1 MAQYDKDEDITIHP
15 PSTGKNIDKPK
26 GQMSI
31 RDAAAMEMP
40 TQQLET
46 GVPGTA
52 VHGFG
57 DGQADTVKH
66 HTTPT
71 ADMTMGMQQRSAAE
85 SVTEVVELIFQLP
98 FHAQLG
104 VMRMIAPRILGA
116 MDARDRENFMS
127 TLRSELSA
135 EGTEASPMNTPD
147 IQGT

>member
-1 MAQYDKDEDITIHP
+1 MAQYDKDKDITL
-15 PSTGKNIDKPK
+15 DKPK

-40 TQQLET
+40 TQHLET
-46 GVPGTA
+46 SVPGTA

-57 DGQADTVKH
+57 DGQADTVKRH
-66 HTTPT
+66 ASTPDT
-71 ADMTMGMQQRSAAE
+71 TMGMPQRSTGE
-85 SVTEVVELIFQLP
+85 SVTELVETILQLP

-104 VMRMIAPRILGA
+104 VMRMIAPRILGS

-127 TLRSELSA
+127 VLRSEMGV
-135 EGTEASPMNTPD
+135 EGSEASPMNMPDID

>member
-15 PSTGKNIDKPK
+15 PTNGKNIDKPK

-40 TQQLET
+40 TQHLET
-46 GVPGTA
+46 GVPGTT

-57 DGQADTVKH
+57 DGQADTVKRH
-66 HTTPT
+66 AST
-71 ADMTMGMQQRSAAE
+71 ADMTMGMPQRSAGE
-85 SVTEVVELIFQLP
+85 SVTELVEMIFQLP

-127 TLRSELSA
+127 TLRSEMGA
-135 EGTEASPMNTPD
+135 EGTEASHMGMPD

>member
-1 MAQYDKDEDITIHP
+1 
-15 PSTGKNIDKPK
+15 
-26 GQMSI
+26 
-31 RDAAAMEMP
+31 MEMP
-40 TQQLET
+40 TQHLET
-46 GVPGTA
+46 ALPGTA

-66 HTTPT
+66 HMST
-71 ADMTMGMQQRSAAE
+71 ADMTMGMPQRSAGE
-85 SVTEVVELIFQLP
+85 SVTELVERIFQLP

-116 MDARDRENFMS
+116 LDARDRENFMS

-135 EGTEASPMNTPD
+135 EGTDAGHLDMTD

>member
-15 PSTGKNIDKPK
+15 PSTGKHIDKPK

-40 TQQLET
+40 TQHLET
-46 GVPGTA
+46 AMPGTA

-66 HTTPT
+66 HTPT
-71 ADMTMGMQQRSAAE
+71 ADMTMGMRQRSAGE
-85 SVTEVVELIFQLP
+85 SVTEIVEMIFQLP

-104 VMRMIAPRILGA
+104 VMRMIAPRILEA
-116 MDARDRENFMS
+116 MDARDRETFMS
-127 TLRSELSA
+127 TLRSEMGA
-135 EGTEASPMNTPD
+135 EGTEASPMNPQG